1 MDGYKI
7 HELRAAVLSDLH
19 EFIPRFYYSLV
30 RTNDDLALYDVWLA
44 KRLLYVQR
52 TAPQFTPRQLTAI
65 RVLEKIGMYSCRYE
79 SPDPKSDAAE
89 GITPESIKAS
99 CLEDLNDA
107 ITRYAKYLPEHEAK
121 VWLVTTL
128 AVVEQVAPD
137 DEKSTTSNATDA
149 PTTKDAEPPCITAG
163 MVTITRLAITAAW
176 EIECQSKQKA
186 PAKKVI
192 ERLQEWVT
200 SKRYADLIEII
211 PHGVKWMTTAPDE
224 KPYDIDACRAT
235 LKAWHSSRKKA
246 EPRPSL

>member
-30 RTNDDLALYDVWLA
+30 RTNDDLALCDVWLA

-128 AVVEQVAPD
+128 AVVEQVATDAEVNTNSNPIP
-137 DEKSTTSNATDA
+137 TSNWKLKIQAEAARRWKELVTMGCSPTRNSIKDDLATWCRNNKVTTDGGIFPRA
-149 PTTKDAEPPCITAG
+149 DYIYRHVIRAAIWKPPTN
-163 MVTITRLAITAAW
+163 
-176 EIECQSKQKA
+176 
-186 PAKKVI
+186 
-192 ERLQEWVT
+192 
-200 SKRYADLIEII
+200 
-211 PHGVKWMTTAPDE
+211 
-224 KPYDIDACRAT
+224 
-235 LKAWHSSRKKA
+235 
-246 EPRPSL
+246 